1 MGSQGAAPEGIISGK
16 NHPEEPKE
24 GTIITQKLRN
34 YKLAKALVRP

>member
-24 GTIITQKLRN
+24 GTIITQKT
-34 YKLAKALVRP
+34 VRLGPETL